1 MLLAQIVPVVLLSC
15 TSLARLGPGFS
26 RRGGKCSFNRD
37 CGKHAPH
44 CSDWGFCQWSPR
56 FGSRPHV
63 RVVEA
68 QQEVDLGVDYSDY
81 NPDLDLEYVQTDNSD
96 YSDNSDNNLAPRIV
110 EVTTFTPDKVDNLA
124 ENARSSRLLVLPI
137 SDRFVAPSLP
147 DNVDPSSDHLPEH
160 IDSEE
165 NMRGAKSE
173 DLHPPSTISLP
184 PVKREHPNLATFLL
198 PPPPVDIHEHCDSK
212 DEEDTTTFRPDE
224 VLDLVEEEVH
234 IREGGPQFIF
244 TTESPELEES
254 LPSSKQPP
262 DDDFL
267 KSAAFT
273 KCPGN
278 NIKACIFSCIPLQNV
293 YIYGICVRECAQR
306 CPL

>member
-1 MLLAQIVPVVLLSC
+1 MLLQQGLWETRPSLQVYNLQQKEHEQYSC
-15 TSLARLGPGFS
+15 GHF
-26 RRGGKCSFNRD
+26 
-37 CGKHAPH
+37 
-44 CSDWGFCQWSPR
+44 SDWGFCQWSPR
-56 FGSRPHV
+56 FGSRAHV

-68 QQEVDLGVDYSDY
+68 QHELGVDYSDY
-81 NPDLDLEYVQTDNSD
+81 NPDLDLDLDLDLEYVQTDNSD
-96 YSDNSDNNLAPRIV
+96 YSDNPNKNLAPRIV
-110 EVTTFTPDKVDNLA
+110 EVTTFATDKVDNLT
-124 ENARSSRLLVLPI
+124 ENARSSLLLVLPI

-147 DNVDPSSDHLPEH
+147 VNDDPPSDHLPEH

-173 DLHPPSTISLP
+173 DLHPPSTLSLP
-184 PVKREHPNLATFLL
+184 PVTSQHPNLATFLL
-198 PPPPVDIHEHCDSK
+198 PPPPVDIHEHRDNK
-212 DEEDTTTFRPDE
+212 DEQETTTLIPDE
-224 VLDLVEEEVH
+224 VLDLLEEVVH

-244 TTESPELEES
+244 TTESPDLEGS